1 MKYSIFIGI
10 GLILFSAHAQT
21 KQTLSIEECYQL
33 AQKNYPL
40 VKQRE
45 LILKSRE
52 YSVENASKGYF
63 PQMSINGFATYQSDV
78 THVPMKVP
86 GFSIPELSKDQYKI
100 YAELNQT
107 IFDAGFIK
115 MHKQTLGANTEVE
128 AQKLEIELYKLKD
141 RINQLFFG
149 ILLVNEQLVQT
160 EIFKKDIGL
169 ALSKTT
175 SAIKNGV
182 ALKSNGEILQA
193 ELLKANQRTIE
204 LKAARNAFIDM
215 LELFTNLS
223 INENVQ
229 LIKPIDVI
237 FNADINRPEMILFD
251 RQKKLID
258 VQSSY
263 LFHKNLPKLSLFA
276 QGGYGRPA
284 IDMLN
289 NNFDT
294 YYIGGARLSWP
305 LSGFYTFK
313 KDKALQEINRNL
325 LDIQKETFLFNTNH
339 TLKQQ
344 NAESLKLM
352 ELIKTDNELIVL
364 RQNIKNTA
372 MIQFENGVLSASDY
386 LRELNAEDQAKQNK
400 LVHEIQLLIAHY
412 NIQTTTGN

>member
-1 MKYSIFIGI
+1 MKYSIMICMC
-10 GLILFSAHAQT
+10 LILFSAHAQT
-21 KQTLSIEECYQL
+21 KQSLTIETCYQL

-45 LILKSRE
+45 LILKTRE

-78 THVPMKVP
+78 THVPVKVP
-86 GFSIPELSKDQYKI
+86 GLSIPELSKDQYKI

-115 MHKQTLGANTEVE
+115 MHKQTLGANTEIE
-128 AQKLEIELYKLKD
+128 AQKLEVELYKLKD

-160 EIFKKDIGL
+160 EIFKKDIEL
-169 ALSKTT
+169 ALNKTT
-175 SAIKNGV
+175 AAINNGV

-193 ELLKANQRTIE
+193 ELLKANQRSIE
-204 LKAARNAFIDM
+204 LKAARKAYIDM

-223 INENVQ
+223 IDENVQ
-229 LIKPIDVI
+229 LIKPTELVI
-237 FNADINRPEMILFD
+237 KADINRPEMLLFD
-251 RQKKLID
+251 RQNKLID

-263 LFHKNLPKLSLFA
+263 LLNKNLPKLSLFA

-284 IDMLN
+284 MDMLN

-313 KDKALQEINRNL
+313 KDKALLEVNRNI

-344 NAESLKLM
+344 NAETIKLT
-352 ELIKTDNELIVL
+352 ELIKTDHEIIVL

-372 MIQFENGVLSASDY
+372 IIQFENGVLNASDY

-400 LVHEIQLLIAHY
+400 LVHEIQLLIAQY
-412 NIQTTTGN
+412 NLQTTTGN